1 MSSSDPQRS
10 CSEQSYL
17 DWLGG
22 SHLSPFLRTVRPAGA
37 NGQILELQQPS
48 GDMSDAPVSDLVI
61 GLAITDIHE
70 GVANLGAGPFDA
82 RMPAG
87 GLWVT
92 PPDTAT
98 EIEIASTHRVNVWAI
113 PGARVVPLLKELRPQ
128 QPAVDFGAVH
138 RRPQHMPVVRSLII
152 QLAARD
158 TVNCSAGRLF
168 ADAALMMTVSELCLA
183 AERRL
188 APTPKGA
195 LAPWQVA
202 RVTEYLQDHLA
213 DDVGLDELAALVGLS
228 VYHFCRAFKV
238 STGLPPHRWRLARR
252 MERAQELLTATAL
265 DITSIGAAVGYEDSA
280 HFSNAFRRVVGC
292 SPTVF
297 RQQVRR

>member
-1 MSSSDPQRS
+1 
-10 CSEQSYL
+10 
-17 DWLGG
+17 
-22 SHLSPFLRTVRPAGA
+22 
-37 NGQILELQQPS
+37 
-48 GDMSDAPVSDLVI
+48 
-61 GLAITDIHE
+61 
-70 GVANLGAGPFDA
+70 
-82 RMPAG
+82 
-87 GLWVT
+87 
-92 PPDTAT
+92 
-98 EIEIASTHRVNVWAI
+98 
-113 PGARVVPLLKELRPQ
+113 
-128 QPAVDFGAVH
+128 
-138 RRPQHMPVVRSLII
+138 
-152 QLAARD
+152 
-158 TVNCSAGRLF
+158 
-168 ADAALMMTVSELCLA
+168 LCLA

>member
-1 MSSSDPQRS
+1 MSDSDSPHPHNQ
-10 CSEQSYL
+10 QSYL
-17 DWLGG
+17 DWYRG
-22 SHLSPFLRTVRPAGA
+22 SHLSPCLRSVSPAGE
-37 NGQILELQQPS
+37 NGHILRLAQPA
-48 GDMSDAPVSDLVI
+48 GDMSDAATSDLLISVVTSRI
-61 GLAITDIHE
+61 E
-70 GVANLGAGPFDA
+70 GGIADFGAGKFDLKG
-82 RMPAG
+82 PTG
-87 GLWVT
+87 STCVI

-98 EIEIASTHRVNVWAI
+98 QMEISNDHRLSVWTI
-113 PGARVVPLLKELRPQ
+113 PKTRVIPLLQELRPFR
-128 QPAVDFGAVH
+128 PEVDFGDLH
-138 RRPQHMPVVRSLII
+138 RTQLQLPVVRSLIT
-152 QLAARD
+152 QLSARD
-158 TVNCSAGRLF
+158 TVGSPAGRLF

-183 AERRL
+183 AERRM

-202 RVTEYLQDHLA
+202 RVTEYLQVHLA

-238 STGLPPHRWRLARR
+238 STGLPPHRWRLVRR
-252 MERAQELLTATAL
+252 MERAQELLTSSAL
-265 DITSIGAAVGYEDSA
+265 DITLIGAAVGYEDSA

>member
-1 MSSSDPQRS
+1 VSSSDPQRS
-10 CSEQSYL
+10 RNEQSYL

-37 NGQILELQQPS
+37 NGQILELHQPA
-48 GDMSDAPVSDLVI
+48 GDMSDAPVSDLLI
-61 GLAITDIHE
+61 GLAITDIHG
-70 GVANLGAGPFDA
+70 GVVNLGAGPFDA
-82 RMPAG
+82 RFPAG
-87 GLWVT
+87 GVWVT

-98 EIEIASTHRVNVWAI
+98 EIEIASAHRISVWAI

-128 QPAVDFGAVH
+128 QPAVDFGALH
-138 RRPQHMPVVRSLII
+138 RGPQHMPVVRSLIT
-152 QLAARD
+152 QLASRD
-158 TVNCSAGRLF
+158 TVNCRAGRLF
-168 ADAALMMTVSELCLA
+168 ADAALMMTVAELCLA

-202 RVTEYLQDHLA
+202 RVTEYLRDHLA

-252 MERAQELLTATAL
+252 MERAQELLTATSQ
-265 DITSIGAAVGYEDSA
+265 DVTSIGAAVGYEDSA
-280 HFSNAFRRVVGC
+280 HFASAFRRHVGC
-292 SPTVF
+292 SPTLF
-297 RQQVRR
+297 RAQLQR